1 MSKFPGREHQRL
13 AVMTQELL
21 EHIDYEVC
29 GSGPTVVLVPGSCS
43 TGAAWRPL
51 ISAWD
56 NRRRCVTTSLLGYGK
71 TAERRTTH
79 DTSISHE
86 ADALEWVI
94 RRASGGGVHL
104 VGHSFGGLVALAVA
118 LRNRVRL
125 ASLVII
131 EAPAVELLRERAEQ
145 QHYRAFRHMTEAY
158 FAAYESGGTE
168 AIPAMID
175 FYGGAGTF
183 TSWPP
188 RVRAYAVQT
197 TAVNILDWASAYGFP
212 LSAAALAIIEIPTL
226 VLRGGASH
234 PAMQRVNGLLFECM
248 NRAALATIEGAAH
261 FMIAT
266 HAGGVAHLIGEHVD
280 SVESRSISRTH
291 FCDRNR
297 PEKTMAPTQKI
308 RPAFRSRSSRQLF
321 LCPITNYPCEGDLSY
336 LCEDYGCARKGGL
349 SPRSDENS

>member
-1 MSKFPGREHQRL
+1 
-13 AVMTQELL
+13 MTQDLL
-21 EHIDYEVC
+21 ERIDYEVC

-56 NRRRCVTTSLLGYGK
+56 NRLRCVTTSLLGYGK
-71 TAERRTTH
+71 TAERRTAH

-94 RRASGGGVHL
+94 RRASGGSVHL

-131 EAPAVELLRERAEQ
+131 EAPAVELLRERGEQ
-145 QHYRAFRHMTEAY
+145 QHYCAFRRMTETY
-158 FAAYESGGTE
+158 FAAYENGDAE
-168 AIPAMID
+168 AIAAMID

-183 TSWPP
+183 ASWPP

-212 LSAAALAIIEIPTL
+212 LSAASLATIEIPTL

-234 PAMQRVNGLLFECM
+234 PAMQRANGLLFECM
-248 NRAALATIEGAAH
+248 NRAALATIDGAAH

-266 HAGGVAHLIGEHVD
+266 HAGEVGRLIGEHVD
-280 SVESRSISRTH
+280 SVESRSISRAH
-291 FCDRNR
+291 LDFCDRNR
-297 PEKTMAPTQKI
+297 PEEIMAPTQKI
-308 RPAFRSRSSRQLF
+308 RTAFHSRSSMQLF

-349 SPRSDENS
+349 SPHSDENS